1 MIHLP
6 IRYGQVPLLIARVH
20 FATNHSHINYYI
32 DLTMTK
38 HRLSEAKEVCA
49 QLCDRILV
57 LCGGKVNGI
66 LDGRKTTKEEVGLR
80 MTNLVKEEQA

>member
-1 MIHLP
+1 MGNGYAYDI
-6 IRYGQVPLLIARVH
+6 IRGIPNVVIAALLI
-20 FATNHSHINYYI
+20 FAGLKLLGLHLSLIHIYL
-32 DLTMTK
+32 DVL
-38 HRLSEAKEVCA
+38 LE
-49 QLCDRILV
+49 LCDRIVV